1 MAKEWLT
8 DEQVEEEIL
17 KLQQSPFVKLARQE
31 RQIRYKRRQYL
42 YGLRNLEKKG
52 KELFESGITLDLL
65 KQIESDYE
73 EEE

>member
-73 EEE
+73 NEE